1 MLFIHVYDIM
11 GISLIIRRGDLMRRF
26 NVTGLC
32 NPDRHYMVD
41 ITNKLM
47 QIKDMIDYGDYFTV
61 NRARQYGKTTTLRRL
76 WRFLA
81 DDYIVVS
88 ISFEGWDDESFATSK
103 NFCQTFLQQIK
114 SSLKNT
120 KESEAYQ
127 ESWLDANIVDFGK
140 LSVHIEKMCQNKKIV
155 LMIDEVDKTSNNRV
169 FLQFLGIL
177 RSKFLDREDGIGAT
191 FQSVILAGVYDI
203 KNIKL
208 EMIHDGIVTPLQ
220 TENHLRNS
228 PWNIAVDFE
237 VDMAF
242 NADEISTMLVEYEK
256 DYKTGMDV
264 VAISEE
270 LFSYTSGYPFMV
282 SRLCQ
287 IIHKNADMEWDV
299 FGVRSAVTAMLRE
312 NNMLFTDMG
321 KNLENHEDLYHLLYD
336 VLILGLNR
344 DFSYEN
350 PVIDM
355 AYMYG
360 YIKFNRRYSVVV
372 FNKIF
377 ETRISNYFV
386 TKNAQSTP
394 HQKTS
399 AIYHN
404 IATDDYF
411 NMELCLEKFAAFF
424 NQDIFPTKEKKLL
437 EIQYRIS
444 FLSYLKPL
452 LNGIGHYHYES
463 HLSDDRR
470 IDLVVNYGRHEY
482 LLELKRIFSE
492 RDREEG
498 IKQLL
503 GYMDGRGADVGY
515 YLTFDFRK
523 KAESKMEWLEIDG
536 KRILEVNV

>member
-1 MLFIHVYDIM
+1 
-11 GISLIIRRGDLMRRF
+11 MRRF

-32 NPDRHYMVD
+32 NPDKHYMVD

-47 QIKDMIDYGDYFTV
+47 RIKEMIDYGAYFTI

-81 DDYIVVS
+81 DDYTVAS
-88 ISFEGWDDESFATSK
+88 ISFEGWDDKNFATSE
-103 NFCQTFLQQIK
+103 NFCQTFLENIK
-114 SSLKNT
+114 VALKNT
-120 KESEAYQ
+120 NESKTYQ
-127 ESWLDANIVDFGK
+127 ESWVDADVVDFGK
-140 LSVHIEKMCQNKKIV
+140 LSAHIEKMCQGKKIV

-169 FLQFLGIL
+169 FLQFLGML
-177 RSKFLDREDGIGAT
+177 RSKFLDLQDDIGAT

-208 EMIHDGIVTPLQ
+208 KMIHDGIFSPSE

-256 DYKTGMDV
+256 DYHTGMDV
-264 VAISEE
+264 GSVSNE
-270 LFSYTSGYPFMV
+270 LYTYTSGYPFMV

-312 NNMLFTDMG
+312 NNVLFEDMA
-321 KNLENHEDLYHLLYD
+321 KNLENHEDLYHLMYD
-336 VLILGLNR
+336 VIILGMR
-344 DFSYEN
+344 RSFSYDN
-350 PVIDM
+350 PTIGM
-355 AYMYG
+355 AYRYG
-360 YIKFNRRYSVVV
+360 YIKFDRRYSVVV

-386 TKNAQSTP
+386 TKNEQSTP
-394 HQKTS
+394 HQRTS

-424 NQDIFPTKEKKLL
+424 NQEIFPTKDKELL

-463 HLSDDRR
+463 QLSDERR
-470 IDLVVNYGRHEY
+470 MDLVVNYGRQEY
-482 LLELKRIFSE
+482 LIELKRIYSE

-503 GYMDGRGADVGY
+503 GYMDGRGADEGY

-523 KAESKMEWLEIDG
+523 KSESKMEWLEIEG